1 MTGRVD
7 PALQPLSSRA
17 PQVPQCA
24 RALYASGVTTSPLP
38 PAKSAQR
45 FRPSRHRFDVPP
57 EPGTIPGS
65 TPAPRRAPWDK
76 GLFAGGHPV
85 QTGFFLT
92 LGVGIALL
100 GFYVLTNV
108 GSLAGWVVT
117 AAFIALGL
125 DPIVRWLESRGLPR
139 PVAVTAVIIAL
150 AMAITAF
157 IVLAVPRMVHQ
168 AQQFMG
174 TIPELV
180 NQFMGS
186 SFFEA
191 LDERFKIAATF
202 EQTVGSLQTQL
213 STNQDLLGGMFG
225 SVVSVGGVVI
235 NAVTGTIIVMALTLY
250 FLFSL
255 PMAKAWGYRLAP
267 ASRRAR
273 VQKLGDQMINGVGNY
288 VVGQAC
294 VALIN
299 ASVAFVLMT
308 ITGVPYATL
317 LVLFV
322 AVLAFIPLV
331 GGVLAGILMTLFAIL
346 GGWDTVLPFAL
357 CYFAYLQIEAY
368 FVSPRIMKRAVAVP
382 GAVAVI
388 AVAAGGALWGILGAV
403 IAIPTAAA
411 GLLLVREVFVPRQDA
426 R

>member
-1 MTGRVD
+1 MT
-7 PALQPLSSRA
+7 
-17 PQVPQCA
+17 
-24 RALYASGVTTSPLP
+24 
-38 PAKSAQR
+38 
-45 FRPSRHRFDVPP
+45 
-57 EPGTIPGS
+57 PGAA
-65 TPAPRRAPWDK
+65 PAPRRAPWDK

-125 DPIVRWLESRGLPR
+125 DPIVRWLEARGLPR
-139 PVAVTAVIIAL
+139 PLAVSAVILALAL
-150 AMAITAF
+150 AMTAF
-157 IVLAVPRMVHQ
+157 IVLVVPRMVNQ

-174 TIPELV
+174 TIPQLV

-191 LDERFKIAATF
+191 LDERFNIAATF
-202 EQTVGSLQTQL
+202 EQTVASWQTQL

-235 NAVTGTIIVMALTLY
+235 NAVTGTIIVMALSLY

-273 VQKLGDQMINGVGNY
+273 VQRLGDQMINGVGNY

-294 VALIN
+294 VAVIN
-299 ASVAFVLMT
+299 ASVAFILMT
-308 ITGVPYATL
+308 VTGVPYATL

-331 GGVLAGILMTLFAIL
+331 GGVLAGILVTLFAIL

>member
-1 MTGRVD
+1 M
-7 PALQPLSSRA
+7 
-17 PQVPQCA
+17 
-24 RALYASGVTTSPLP
+24 
-38 PAKSAQR
+38 
-45 FRPSRHRFDVPP
+45 
-57 EPGTIPGS
+57 
-65 TPAPRRAPWDK
+65 
-76 GLFAGGHPV
+76 FAGGHPV

-92 LGVGIALL
+92 VGVGIALL

-125 DPIVRWLESRGLPR
+125 DPIVRWLEARGLPR
-139 PVAVTAVIIAL
+139 PLAVAVVILAL
-150 AMAITAF
+150 ALAVTAF
-157 IVLAVPRMVHQ
+157 IVLVVPRIMSQ

-180 NQFMGS
+180 NDFMGS
-186 SFFEA
+186 SFFLA
-191 LDERFKIAATF
+191 MDDRFDIAATF
-202 EQTVGSLQTQL
+202 ERTVGSWQTQL
-213 STNQDLLGGMFG
+213 ATNQDVLGGMFG

-267 ASRRAR
+267 ASRRAG
-273 VQKLGDQMINGVGNY
+273 VQKLGDQMVNGVGNY

-299 ASVAFVLMT
+299 ASVAFVLMN

-346 GGWDTVLPFAL
+346 GGWDSVVPFAV
-357 CYFAYLQIEAY
+357 CYFAYLQVEAY